1 MLSGDV
7 IDMTDVVYAAQTER
21 TLPDVRAWRLSR
33 VQEQLKKNNCPAILL
48 YDPVNIRYA
57 TDTSNMQIWTVRNPS
72 RYVMVFADGRVI
84 GWEFHSCKH
93 VWDGLSLDVEL
104 RSAVGWS
111 FFSAGVNAETR
122 AEVWAEEILDV
133 LRVREPNGARLA
145 VDRLDP
151 MGAAFLAK
159 REVTLLD
166 GQAMMELARAIKSP
180 GELVLMSESI
190 RACESGIERMHHE
203 LRPGMTEQDLWAH
216 LHYENIRHG
225 GEWIETRLLAS
236 GDRTNPWMHECSSR
250 VLQYGELLAFDTD
263 MVGPNG
269 YCSDISRTWTV
280 GHTRPSD
287 DQRRLYETAYA
298 QIHFN
303 MDLLRPGMT
312 FREFSEKAWKIP
324 EIYVKNRYSCVAHG
338 IGMVDEYPH
347 IAHQVD
353 WESGGY
359 DGQFESG
366 MTLCVESY
374 IGAEGG
380 TQGVKLEQQVVL
392 TERGCLPLTSYGFEA
407 EWL

>member
-1 MLSGDV
+1 MPGGDV
-7 IDMTDVVYAAQTER
+7 IDTTDVVYAARTER

-33 VQEQLKKNNCPAILL
+33 VQEQLKRNNCPAILL

-57 TDTSNMQIWTVRNPS
+57 TDTSNMQIWTGRNPS

-104 RSAVGWS
+104 LSAVGWS
-111 FFSAGVNAETR
+111 FFSAGANAESR
-122 AEVWAEEILDV
+122 AELWGEEILDV
-133 LRVREPNGARLA
+133 LHARAPNETRLA

-159 REVTLLD
+159 RGVTLLD
-166 GQAMMELARAIKSP
+166 GQAMMELARSIKSP

-190 RACESGIERMHHE
+190 RACESGIERMHRE
-203 LRPGMTEQDLWAH
+203 LRPEMTEQDLWAH

-250 VLQYGELLAFDTD
+250 VLQHGELLAFDTD

-287 DQRRLYETAYA
+287 DQRRLYETAYS

-324 EIYVKNRYSCVAHG
+324 EIFVKNRYSCVAHG

-392 TERGCLPLTSYGFEA
+392 TDRGCLPLTSYGFETD
-407 EWL
+407 WL